1 MTPRSFFSG
10 LWRGLDGLRK
20 VLHLIVLLV
29 IFAVS
34 IAVLRGSVPR
44 IPAKAALLVA
54 PEGELVEQLSG
65 EPLERA
71 LEEAR
76 GEGHVATLLWDLTDS
91 IHAAASDARIQ
102 AVALDLEKFDSATQP
117 TLEELALALREF
129 RASGKK
135 VIAYGAELTQQRYY
149 LAAQADE
156 IYLDPMGF
164 VLIDGYDRYRTYF
177 KDALD
182 KLGVGINVFRVG
194 AFKSAVE
201 TYTRSSMSPED
212 REESLGYLG
221 ALWSSYQQAITRAR
235 KLPPDALTRYVDS
248 LAKTVPAARGDAAQ
262 VALRAGLVSAVKTRL
277 EVEKRLIGLVGED
290 DSSGSFRSVSAADYA
305 HFARAQKKARA
316 GGKPR
321 VGVIVASGEIL
332 DGDQPPGT
340 VGGESTSR
348 LIREARLDKDVKAV
362 VLRVDSPGGSV
373 MASEEIYRELLAL
386 RAAGKP
392 LVVSMSGYAASGGY
406 YISAPADEIWASPA
420 TLTGSIG
427 IFAIIPTVDKTLGKI
442 GVNVDGVGTTP
453 LSGQL
458 RLDRPLGEEAR
469 TLLQSQINRGYDEF
483 VARVAVG
490 RKKTPEQID
499 TIAQGHVW
507 AGTDAHR
514 LGLVD
519 HLGSFDDAVKAAA
532 RRAKLTDYAPEFIE
546 PELTWPQQLALA
558 AALAPGAAVIAREP
572 RRARPERA
580 RAALRPG
587 DARGGEAQ
595 PLQRPESALRLLLLR
610 GALAAGWRAAL
621 QHYSVDQSRMTLPD
635 LPEPMVSKP

>member
-1 MTPRSFFSG
+1 MTPRSFFFG

-29 IFAVS
+29 IFAVL
-34 IAVLRGSVPR
+34 IGVLRGSVPR

-65 EPLERA
+65 EPIERA

-76 GEGHVATLLWDLTDS
+76 GEGHAETLLWDLTDS
-91 IHAAASDARIQ
+91 IRAAARDSRIQ
-102 AVALDLEKFDSATQP
+102 ALALDLEKFDTATQP

-135 VIAYGAELTQQRYY
+135 VIAYGAELTQERYY

-164 VLIDGYDRYRTYF
+164 VLIDGYDRYRTYL

-201 TYTRSSMSPED
+201 TFTRTSMSPED
-212 REESLGYLG
+212 REESLAYLG
-221 ALWSSYQQAITRAR
+221 ALWSSYQQAITRSR
-235 KLPPDALTRYVDS
+235 KLAPDALTRYVDT

-262 VALRAGLVSAVKTRL
+262 VALRAGLITAVKDRL
-277 EVEKRLIGLVGED
+277 EAEKRLIALVGED
-290 DSSGSFRSVSAADYA
+290 DSSGSFRSVSVADYA
-305 HFARAQKKARA
+305 HLAHGEKKARA
-316 GGKPR
+316 DGKPR
-321 VGVIVASGEIL
+321 IGVIVASGEIL

-340 VGGESTSR
+340 VGGESTAR

-427 IFAIIPTVDKTLGKI
+427 IFAIIPTIDKTLGKI
-442 GVNVDGVGTTP
+442 GVSVDGVGTTP

-458 RLDRPLGEEAR
+458 RIDRPLGEEAR
-469 TLLQSQINRGYDEF
+469 ALLQSQIDRGYDEF
-483 VARVAVG
+483 VARVAAG
-490 RKKTPEQID
+490 RRKTPEQID

-507 AGTDAHR
+507 AGTDAYR

-519 HLGSFDDAVKAAA
+519 HLGPFDDAVKAAA
-532 RRAKLTDYAPEFIE
+532 RRAKLTDYATEFIE
-546 PELTWPQQLALA
+546 PELTWAQQLALQLRSRL
-558 AALAPGAAVIAREP
+558 AALLF
-572 RRARPERA
+572 RASPSERA
-580 RAALRPG
+580 LSELAQRLDPVTREV
-587 DARGGEAQ
+587 ARLSRFSV
-595 PLQRPESALRLLLLR
+595 PNRLYAYCFCEVR
-610 GALAAGWRAAL
+610 
-621 QHYSVDQSRMTLPD
+621 
-635 LPEPMVSKP
+635 